1 MAMLKVK
8 LLLRYG
14 RWEGRDPTGSRPD
27 NILFYFRRF
36 LIALL
41 ALSAPL
47 SEPPVR
53 FLPILPPDILSLAAF
68 IAASLILLP
77 MLTMLASLL

>member
-1 MAMLKVK
+1 MTKGK
-8 LLLRYG
+8 RKG
-14 RWEGRDPTGSRPD
+14 RNPVRSRPD
-27 NILFYFRRF
+27 SILFYFRRF
-36 LIALL
+36 NMALF

-53 FLPILPPDILSLAAF
+53 FLPFLSPDILSLAAF

-77 MLTMLASLL
+77 MPAMLASLL